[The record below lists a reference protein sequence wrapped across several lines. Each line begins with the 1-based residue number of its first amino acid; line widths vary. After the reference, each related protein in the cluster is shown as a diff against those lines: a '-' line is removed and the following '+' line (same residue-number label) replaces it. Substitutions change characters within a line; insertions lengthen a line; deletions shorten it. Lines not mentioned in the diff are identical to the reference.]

1 MGEHP
6 TTKLCLLFLRE
17 VIKGGERVLDYGTGT
32 GVLGIAALKVPHV
45 LIFTSDKCHDKK
57 AVLPYFTLIVGL

>member
-6 TTKLCLLFLRE
+6 ITKLCLLFLRE

-45 LIFTSDKCHDKK
+45 FSFYL
-57 AVLPYFTLIVGL
+57 